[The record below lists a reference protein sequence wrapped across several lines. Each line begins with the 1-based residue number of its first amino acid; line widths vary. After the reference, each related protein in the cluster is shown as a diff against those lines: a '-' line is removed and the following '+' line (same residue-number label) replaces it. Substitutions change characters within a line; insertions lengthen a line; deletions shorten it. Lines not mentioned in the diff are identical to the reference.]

1 MTINLQKFEYTTSLN
16 KKKLPTL
23 KTYELRSILQRLK
36 TNTMIEESEQTLTDV
51 LNSLSEVNG
60 LLKNAFDRLSKVK
73 NHLNNVERRLTNLP
87 TLENK
92 IKDLEDSQDFFSKN
106 QYSKAKNRGNW
117 TKKQQLTKE
126 NSCLAECLKV
136 FENKLDH
143 GRQEGIALEQDGR
156 GEMVKVSRINVFE
169 EETTHL

>member
-1 MTINLQKFEYTTSLN
+1 
-16 KKKLPTL
+16 
-23 KTYELRSILQRLK
+23 
-36 TNTMIEESEQTLTDV
+36 MIEESEQTLTDV

-106 QYSKAKNRGNW
+106 QYSKAK
-117 TKKQQLTKE
+117 KQRELDQKTTTDKG
-126 NSCLAECLKV
+126 
-136 FENKLDH
+136 KLMS
-143 GRQEGIALEQDGR
+143 GRMFKSI
-156 GEMVKVSRINVFE
+156 
-169 EETTHL
+169 